1 VVHWNDSRVC
11 FEYQFFPV
19 ILSIIDQ
26 RSTTLPSSPNA
37 EATPSA
43 SHFSDS
49 NAFPSMF
56 QTLTDAMIIPLTS
69 RNPSYK
75 RSINIIHSARGIATY
90 RHEAKPTNRYRLNKR
105 VGNLVH
111 SLHLHDIDADAAS
124 DIYQHNDYVYRP
136 PPEPSNAHVL
146 EDFVRDK
153 DAGGDEEE
161 TNLWAVALLR

>member
-90 RHEAKPTNRYRLNKR
+90 RH
-105 VGNLVH
+105 
-111 SLHLHDIDADAAS
+111 AAS